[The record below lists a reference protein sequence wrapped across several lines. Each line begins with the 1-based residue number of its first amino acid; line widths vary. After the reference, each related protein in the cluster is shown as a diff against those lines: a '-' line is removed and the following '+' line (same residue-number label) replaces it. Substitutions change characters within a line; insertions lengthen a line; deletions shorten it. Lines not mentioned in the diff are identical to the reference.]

1 MAILSIEMYYA
12 HSSGV
17 SIATIADKLGYSEE
31 WVSERIEAARLSIE
45 YQVVVRAKSS
55 TPQQELCCLSHI

>member
-12 HSSGV
+12 HRSGA
-17 SIATIADKLGYSEE
+17 SIAAIAAKLGYSEE

-45 YQVVVRAKSS
+45 YQVVVRAKASA
-55 TPQQELCCLSHI
+55 

>member
-12 HSSGV
+12 HHRGA
-17 SIATIADKLGYSEE
+17 SIAAIAERLNYSEE

-45 YQVVVRAKSS
+45 YQVVIREKASA
-55 TPQQELCCLSHI
+55 